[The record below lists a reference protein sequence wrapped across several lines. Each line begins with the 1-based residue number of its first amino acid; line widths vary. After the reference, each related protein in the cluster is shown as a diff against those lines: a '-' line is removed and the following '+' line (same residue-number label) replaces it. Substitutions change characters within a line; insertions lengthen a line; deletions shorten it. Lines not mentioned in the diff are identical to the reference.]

1 VLLFSGVRSTQIT
14 NLQISD
20 SNPVEYMKDYDSTG
34 FENILSSHLIP
45 TEILEW
51 SRMNV
56 MPANSLDIFIEKRV
70 DIILNV
76 LREKLSGITYNIID
90 SKESEVAR

>member
-1 VLLFSGVRSTQIT
+1 MNIAYLTQIT
-14 NLQISD
+14 NLKISD
-20 SNPVEYMKDYDSTG
+20 SNPVEYMKGYDVAG

-76 LREKLSGITYNIID
+76 LREKLNGIIFETID
-90 SKESEVAR
+90 SKEGEIAH